1 MQHLDTDHIR
11 AYFPYL
17 DHFIFFNHAGVS
29 PLSSP
34 VADAMRSLIEDV
46 EHNASTGDNKWA
58 QRETDLRRSLATLL
72 NCEPFEIAITKNTG
86 EGLSYIANGLD
97 WKPGDNVVISNVEF
111 PANAYPWLALERKG
125 VEVRLARELED
136 GRIPLEQI
144 VKLVDDKT
152 RLVALS
158 LVQYASGFR
167 IPAEE
172 LGKFCRRRGI
182 LFVLDVFQAAGALR
196 VDVQKLRADAAA
208 GAFHKWLLGPEGIGF
223 LFIRK
228 EIMNCIDIVEWGW
241 KSVITPYTSPVYRL
255 EPKRDASRYECGTLN
270 TYGIYGAATAIE
282 FYLGVG
288 AATVEQRL
296 IELTD
301 WLCGELKSLG
311 CKVFS
316 PRGPSEKSGI
326 VSFYHPGSSAAD
338 IVRALASERI
348 IVVERANRV
357 RISPHYY
364 NTQDELKR
372 LLDVVYKCAH

>member
-1 MQHLDTDHIR
+1 M
-11 AYFPYL
+11 P
-17 DHFIFFNHAGVS
+17 
-29 PLSSP
+29 SP
-34 VADAMRSLIEDV
+34 VADAMRSLIENV
-46 EHNASTGDNKWA
+46 EHNASTEDEKWA

-72 NCEPFEIAITKNTG
+72 NCEPCEIAITKNTS
-86 EGLSYIANGLD
+86 EGLSYIANGLN

-125 VEVRLARELED
+125 VEVRLAPELED

-167 IPAEE
+167 VPAEE
-172 LGKFCRRRGI
+172 LGEFCRRRGI
-182 LFVLDVFQAAGALR
+182 LFVLDVFQAVGALH
-196 VDVQKLRADAAA
+196 VDVRKLRADAAA

-228 EIMNCIDIVEWGW
+228 EIMNSIDIVEWGW
-241 KSVITPYTSPVYRL
+241 KSVVTPYTSPIYRL
-255 EPKRDASRYECGTLN
+255 EPKPDASRYECGTLN
-270 TYGIYGAATAIE
+270 TCGIYGAVAAVE
-282 FYLGVG
+282 LYLGVG
-288 AATVEQRL
+288 VDTVEQRL

-301 WLCGELKSLG
+301 WLCGELKNLG

-316 PRGPSEKSGI
+316 PRGAGEKSGI
-326 VSFYHPGSSAAD
+326 VSFYHPDSSASD
-338 IVRALASERI
+338 IVRALKSERI
-348 IVVERANRV
+348 IVVKRAGRV

-372 LLDVVYKCAH
+372 LFDVVHKCTH